1 MKIFLKNLSLL
12 ILLTACIFLVSCSSE
27 KTTSKCE
34 ISEKLSVAVSIVP
47 EKTFVKVVAGG
58 LADVVTMIPSGQS
71 PENFQPTPDL
81 IERFSKAKIYFSIG
95 VPTESSSILPKA
107 KDLNSSLKIINLDKE
122 VAKIYPDREFTP
134 GKRDPH
140 IWLSPKRTKIIINTI
155 KEQLSQID
163 PSNKSIYEKNAEEYI
178 KKLDKI
184 DNDIK
189 SSLTNL
195 KNKSIIVYHPAFGY
209 FCDEY
214 GLNMIALE
222 AEGKDAQPQNLQ
234 KIIDMAKEKEIK
246 TIFYQAEID
255 SKQSKTFAD
264 EINGKA
270 QLIAPLSPDYIENLE
285 KIANVFKQVSN

>member
-1 MKIFLKNLSLL
+1 MKKAFKNLSLL
-12 ILLTACIFLVSCSSE
+12 TLITTCLILVSCSKE
-27 KTTSKCE
+27 KTTYTEVSG
-34 ISEKLSVAVSIVP
+34 KLPVAVSIVP
-47 EKTFVKVVAGG
+47 QETFVKAVAGD
-58 LADVVTMIPSGQS
+58 LVEVVTMIPSGQS

-81 IERFSKAKIYFSIG
+81 LEKFSKSKIYFSIG

-107 KDLNSSLKIINLDKE
+107 KDLNSSLKIINLDNE
-122 VAKIYPDREFTP
+122 VAKVYPDREFAP

-140 IWLSPKRTKIIINTI
+140 IWLSPKRTKVMINII
-155 KEQLSQID
+155 KEELSKID
-163 PSNKSIYEKNAEEYI
+163 PKNKSIYEKNANEYM
-178 KKLDKI
+178 KKLDKV

-189 SSLTNL
+189 LSLTNL

-209 FCDEY
+209 FCDDY

-222 AEGKDAQPQNLQ
+222 EEGKESSPQDLQ

-264 EINGKA
+264 EIGGKTE
-270 QLIAPLSPDYIENLE
+270 LIAPLSADYIKNLE
-285 KIANVFKQVSN
+285 KIANVFKQVLN

>member
-1 MKIFLKNLSLL
+1 MKKAFKNLSLL
-12 ILLTACIFLVSCSSE
+12 TLITTCLILVSCSKE
-27 KTTSKCE
+27 KTTYTE
-34 ISEKLSVAVSIVP
+34 VSEKLAVAVSIVP
-47 EKTFVKVVAGG
+47 QETFVKAVAGD
-58 LADVVTMIPSGQS
+58 LVEVVTMIPSGQS

-81 IERFSKAKIYFSIG
+81 LEKFSKSKIYFSIG

-107 KDLNSSLKIINLDKE
+107 KDLNSSLKIINLDNE
-122 VAKIYPDREFTP
+122 VAKVYPDREFAP

-140 IWLSPKRTKIIINTI
+140 IWLSPKRTKVMIDII
-155 KEQLSQID
+155 KEELSKID
-163 PSNKSIYEKNAEEYI
+163 PKNKSIYEKNANEYV
-178 KKLDKI
+178 KKLDKV

-189 SSLTNL
+189 LSLTNL

-209 FCDEY
+209 FCDDY

-222 AEGKDAQPQNLQ
+222 EEGKESSPQDLQ

-264 EINGKA
+264 EIGGKTE
-270 QLIAPLSPDYIENLE
+270 LIAPLSPDYIKNLE
-285 KIANVFKQVSN
+285 KIANVFKQVLN